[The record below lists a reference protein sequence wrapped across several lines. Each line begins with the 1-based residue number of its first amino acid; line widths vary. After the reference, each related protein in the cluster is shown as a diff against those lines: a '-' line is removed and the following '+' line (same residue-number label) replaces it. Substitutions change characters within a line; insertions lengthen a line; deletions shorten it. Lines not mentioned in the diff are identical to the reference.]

1 MIALVG
7 ALVGLGIAGGIALV
21 VAGFVGVDVAS
32 SSLSLMKRSYDWD
45 VIGWRALIAVVAPIL
60 TWLVF
65 GWPALGAFIAAI
77 AWTGP
82 RLVGARR
89 RRDEL
94 LARTEAVAAWTEMLR
109 DVLSAQAGL
118 REAIAVSA
126 PVAPKAI
133 RAEVQELAVRCERD
147 SVPAALRGFAFALS
161 DPVADLVVAALII
174 AAERQARDLASLLG
188 QIASSAREQ
197 AAMRMRVETGRAR
210 TYATSRWMVIITAG
224 TGVSMMLAAPKF
236 MKPYGTTTGQIV
248 LIGIA
253 MLFGAALSGLVSLGK
268 PAQVPRLLS
277 ALEPS

>member
-1 MIALVG
+1 MITLVG
-7 ALVGLGIAGGIALV
+7 ALIGLGIAGGIALII
-21 VAGFVGVDVAS
+21 AGFVGVAPTS
-32 SSLSLMKRSYDWD
+32 TSATRSFDWD
-45 VIGWRALIAVVAPIL
+45 EIGWRLLVAALAPLI
-60 TWLVF
+60 TWFVF

-82 RLVGARR
+82 RLLGARR

-126 PVAPKAI
+126 PVAPAAI
-133 RAEVQELAVRCERD
+133 RAEVQQLAVRCERD
-147 SVPAALRGFAFALS
+147 SVPAALRGFAAALS

-188 QIASSAREQ
+188 QISSSAREQ

-210 TYATSRWMVIITAG
+210 TYATSRWMVIITAI
-224 TGVSMMLAAPKF
+224 TGIGMMLSAPTF

-248 LIGIA
+248 LIVIA
-253 MLFGAALSGLVSLGK
+253 AFFGAALSGLVALAK
-268 PAQVPRLLS
+268 PAQAPRLLG
-277 ALEPS
+277 AIEAAP

>member
-1 MIALVG
+1 MITLIG

-21 VAGFVGVDVAS
+21 VAGIVGVDTSSWAS
-32 SSLSLMKRSYDWD
+32 SKRSFDWD
-45 VIGWRALIAVVAPIL
+45 EIGWRLLVAVLAPL
-60 TWLVF
+60 GSWLVF
-65 GWPALGAFIAAI
+65 GWPALGAFVAAV

-82 RLVGARR
+82 RLLGARR
-89 RRDEL
+89 RRDAL

-109 DVLSAQAGL
+109 DTLSAQAGL

-126 PVAPKAI
+126 PVAPRAI

-147 SVPAALRGFAFALS
+147 SVPAALRGLAFALS

-197 AAMRMRVETGRAR
+197 SAMRLRVETGRAR

-224 TGVSMMLAAPKF
+224 TGLSMLLAAPKF
-236 MKPYGTTTGQIV
+236 MKPYGTTTGQLV

-253 MLFGAALSGLVSLGK
+253 MLFGGALSGLVSLGK

-277 ALEPS
+277 ALDAP